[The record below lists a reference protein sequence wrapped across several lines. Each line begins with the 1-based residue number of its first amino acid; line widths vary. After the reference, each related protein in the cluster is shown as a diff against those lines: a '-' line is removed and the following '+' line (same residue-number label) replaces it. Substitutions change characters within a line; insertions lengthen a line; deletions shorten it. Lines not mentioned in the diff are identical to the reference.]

1 MHVLPLILIQWISGF
16 LSPLAYLYTTKLVDV
31 PEAILVY
38 LLERNVSLPDNTTVP
53 FQSIMNG

>member
-1 MHVLPLILIQWISGF
+1 MSFPNACAAIDF
-16 LSPLAYLYTTKLVDV
+16 EPMDLAFFYTTKLVDV

-53 FQSIMNG
+53 FQSIMNE